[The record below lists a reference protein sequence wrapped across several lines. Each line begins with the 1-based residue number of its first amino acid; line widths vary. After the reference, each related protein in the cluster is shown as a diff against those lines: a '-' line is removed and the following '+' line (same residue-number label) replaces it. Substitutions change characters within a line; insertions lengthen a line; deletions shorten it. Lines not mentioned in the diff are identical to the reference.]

1 MYSKNLFFFN
11 MLKKIKNKNKLHN
24 EKRIK
29 MKLSKLHN
37 DPTTKN
43 KKNKWV
49 FFFKLIEF
57 LKKIIFEKNNMT
69 IKDGKNLNTDED
81 GIKIDPASF
90 SLPKFAN
97 SKIDEKRTI
106 IKVG

>member
-1 MYSKNLFFFN
+1 
-11 MLKKIKNKNKLHN
+11 
-24 EKRIK
+24 
-29 MKLSKLHN
+29 
-37 DPTTKN
+37 
-43 KKNKWV
+43 
-49 FFFKLIEF
+49 
-57 LKKIIFEKNNMT
+57 MT